1 MDRQLP
7 AKAPWDQIDT
17 VLLDL
22 DGTLLDL
29 AFDNHFWRT
38 LVPSV
43 WGAQRG
49 LDLPR
54 AQAELQPRFAAQEG
68 TLQWYCVEYWTR
80 ELGVDIA
87 ALKQAHAH
95 QIRWLPGAEQFLR
108 SVRARGKRLV
118 LLTNAHPLTLAVKD
132 GRTGVLA
139 QFDVSISS
147 HHVGVPKEDARFW
160 LALKELEHFEPLR
173 SLFVDDSV
181 PVLRAARRAG
191 IAQVIAVRQPDSG
204 QAPRQHEEFAAVDSV
219 AELL

>member
-1 MDRQLP
+1 MDRQMP

-49 LDLPR
+49 LDLTR

-80 ELGVDIA
+80 ELGLDIA

-108 SVRARGKRLV
+108 PGPARGKPLF
-118 LLTNAHPLTLAVKD
+118 LLPTAHPLPLAAKAA
-132 GRTGVLA
+132 RTGVLA
-139 QFDVSISS
+139 QFDVSIS
-147 HHVGVPKEDARFW
+147 
-160 LALKELEHFEPLR
+160 
-173 SLFVDDSV
+173 
-181 PVLRAARRAG
+181 
-191 IAQVIAVRQPDSG
+191 
-204 QAPRQHEEFAAVDSV
+204 
-219 AELL
+219 